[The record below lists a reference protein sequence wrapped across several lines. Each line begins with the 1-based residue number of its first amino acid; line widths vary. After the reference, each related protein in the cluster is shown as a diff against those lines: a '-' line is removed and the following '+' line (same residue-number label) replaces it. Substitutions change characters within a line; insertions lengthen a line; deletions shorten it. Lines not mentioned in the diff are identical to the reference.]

1 MRHLICCFLFC
12 STLLARA
19 NDDIPLSYLGI
30 EQGLSNNAVTSIFQD
45 KYGFMWFGTYEGLN
59 RYDGYS
65 FTVFRNRPNDT
76 TSLINNW
83 IVNMVQ
89 DKQGDIWVGTKQ
101 GISVYSNSTGRFSAI
116 YYKPHNSAKLEKYSY
131 PVNDIET
138 NTSKG
143 NVVYIASAGKG
154 LLAKD
159 AFSNYAIQLPFKNA
173 QGILSYNYH
182 VQSITVD
189 KQSRMWLFIQGSGLC
204 LYDNKNKQV
213 LPVNDHLK
221 YSGPIQA
228 DLSGNIWI
236 SDEQGAHRYNITQ
249 KTFTDLT
256 EDNGKINNNTILSLS
271 LTSKGEMWIGT
282 DGGGI
287 NIFNTTTLNRKL
299 LVPEKHK
306 SSLTSSAVNAVYQD
320 REGRIWIGTLRGGI
334 NILDQ
339 NKNRF
344 RTISYDPMRANS
356 LSSNFIISF
365 CEDEKRNVWIGT
377 DGQGLCYWDRTKNTF
392 TSYTHN
398 SIKKSLSN
406 NNVADIQ
413 RDYLGKIWI
422 ATYGGSIS
430 QFNSETNS
438 FTTYPCYNTESNNLD
453 RNVWVLYEDSNKDLW
468 AGTCKDG
475 GLYRFNRSDNRFE
488 LFDSKLKNVISLY
501 EDKSGVLWAGTFS
514 GLIKIDTKGK
524 KHTFYQLDHA
534 VRTILEDR
542 KGNLWVGTEGMGL
555 LNFNRKT
562 GKKVCYT
569 ENEGLPNNSILNL
582 LEDQQGYLWLSTF
595 NGLSKFN
602 PVTRKFKNFFE
613 SDGLQS
619 NQFNY
624 NAALK
629 LSSGEFLFG
638 GIKGFNIFYPDNI
651 KPYTA
656 LSSVLIT
663 GIRINNVPF
672 EDSHHTNE
680 SIYTVKEITLP
691 YDEAVIAVNF
701 AVLEYTS
708 PAKIS
713 YAYYMEG
720 WDKGWNYVGKTQTAN
735 YSRLIEGHYKLR
747 IKALDAEGLPDGQE
761 RIINIT
767 VLPPW
772 YRSWWAYFSYIGA
785 VVSLIYTYL
794 HYKSRQSRLKYEI
807 EITRL
812 KGEQEKEMNEKKLS
826 FFTYI
831 SHEFRAP
838 LTLIINPIKD
848 LISTKNKPVD
858 SKELIVVYRNAQRL
872 LSLVDQ
878 LLLFRKADRE
888 EDNMKVVKLNFIDF
902 CKEVFL
908 CFSQQAKAKTISFE
922 FNCSV
927 EQLDIYSDREKMEIA
942 LFNLLSNAFKFTPE
956 GGAICFNILEHANE
970 IEVHVVDNGIGISE
984 GLEAQIYTEFYQA
997 TGHRTSTGFGIG
1009 LFLVKKFI
1017 TSHHGELSY
1026 RSKMGEGTDFCVKLK
1041 KGKLHFSHLLIM
1053 EETQSKSAFLEELI
1067 EDTSFDNSAVSED
1080 NPSEPIISEKTSIL
1094 IVDDNPEIREYVKKL
1109 LAVTYIIYEA
1119 ADGITGLSLAEKY
1132 TPDLVISDVIMPLMN
1147 GVELCQKIKESA
1159 TINHI
1164 PVILL
1169 TSSSSAD
1176 VKLKGIEGGAD
1187 DYITKPFDND
1197 LFMAR
1202 VANILKSRT
1211 TLQKYFFNA
1220 ITHKSEDLNISAE
1233 YKDFLEKCIALT
1245 EASIDDPDFTIK
1257 TIAYQLGMSHSTLY
1271 KKVKSISGRS
1281 VNEFIR
1287 FIRLRKAAELFVT
1300 TDLNVNEVALRTG
1313 FNDIKYFREQFNKL
1327 FAMNPSEYIRKY
1339 RKNFNNH
1346 YKMSSK
1352 VVKQKSI

>member
-1 MRHLICCFLFC
+1 MA
-12 STLLARA
+12 SA

-65 FTVFRNRPNDT
+65 FTTFRNRPRDT
-76 TSLINNW
+76 ASLINNW
-83 IVNMVQ
+83 IVDIVQ

-101 GISVYSNSTGRFSAI
+101 GISVYNNKTGRFSAI
-116 YYKPHNSAKLEKYSY
+116 YYMSQNSKKVGKYTY
-131 PVNDIET
+131 PVNDIES
-138 NTSKG
+138 NIG
-143 NVVYIASAGKG
+143 NGKVVYMASAGRG

-159 AFSNYAIQLPFKNA
+159 VMSNHAIQLPFKNA
-173 QGILSYNYH
+173 QGIRSYNYH

-189 KQSRMWLFIQGSGLC
+189 KQNRMWLFIQGSGLC
-204 LYDNKNKQV
+204 QYDYKSKMV
-213 LPVNDHLK
+213 RLVNDHLK
-221 YSGPIQA
+221 YSGAIKA

-236 SDEQGAHRYNITQ
+236 ADEQGAHLYNLTK
-249 KTFTDLT
+249 KTFTDLN
-256 EDNGKINNNTILSLS
+256 EVNGKINNNTILSLS
-271 LTSKGEMWIGT
+271 LTSNGEMWLGT

-287 NIFNTTTLNRKL
+287 NIFNTTTFKRRL

-306 SSLTSSAVNAVYQD
+306 SSLTSSAVDAVYQD
-320 REGRIWIGTLRGGI
+320 REGRVWIGTLRGGI

-365 CEDEKRNVWIGT
+365 CEDKNKNVWIGT
-377 DGQGLCYWDRTKNTF
+377 DGQGLCFWDRTKNTF

-398 SIKKSLSN
+398 SSKNSLSN

-430 QFNSETNS
+430 QYNPETNS
-438 FTTYPCYNTESNNLD
+438 FITYPCRNTETNNLD
-453 RNVWVLYEDSNKDLW
+453 RSAWTLFEDRNKDLW

-475 GLYRFNRSDNRFE
+475 SLYRLNRSANRFE
-488 LFDSKLKNVISLY
+488 LFDTNLKNVISLY

-514 GLIKIDTKGK
+514 GLYKIDKKAK
-524 KHTFYQLDHA
+524 KHTFYRLDHA
-534 VRTILEDR
+534 VRTIIEDR
-542 KGNLWVGTEGMGL
+542 KANLWVGTEGMGL
-555 LNFNRKT
+555 LNFNRNT
-562 GKKVCYT
+562 GKTVSYT

-582 LEDQQGYLWLSTF
+582 LEDEEGYLWLSTF

-602 PVTRKFKNFFE
+602 PVSRKFKNFFE

-638 GIKGFNIFYPDNI
+638 GIKGFNIFFPKNI

-656 LSSVLIT
+656 LSQVLIT

-672 EDSHHTNE
+672 EDSDHPKEN
-680 SIYTVKEITLP
+680 IYTVKEITLP
-691 YDEAVIAVNF
+691 YDQAVLAVNF
-701 AVLEYTS
+701 AVLEYSS
-708 PAKIS
+708 PDKIS

-720 WDKGWNYVGKTQTAN
+720 WDKGWNYVSKTRTAN
-735 YSRLIEGHYKLR
+735 YSRLNEGHYKLR
-747 IKALDAEGLPDGQE
+747 IKALDAEGLPDGLE
-761 RIINIT
+761 RVIFIT

-772 YRSWWAYFSYIGA
+772 YRSWWAYFIY
-785 VVSLIYTYL
+785 VSGFVGLIYTYL

-807 EITRL
+807 EIAHL

-848 LISTKNKPVD
+848 LISTKNKVID

-888 EDNMKVVKLNFIDF
+888 EDRMKVVKLNFIEF

-908 CFSQQAKAKTISFE
+908 CFSQQAKAKTINYE

-927 EQLDIYSDREKMEIA
+927 EQLEIYADREKMEIA
-942 LFNLLSNAFKFTPE
+942 LFNLLSNAFKFTPK
-956 GGAICFNILEHANE
+956 GGEISFNIVEYADD
-970 IEVHVVDNGIGISE
+970 IEVHVKDNGIGIAE
-984 GLEAQIYTEFYQA
+984 GLESQIYTEFYQA
-997 TGHRTSTGFGIG
+997 TGHRTSNGFGIG
-1009 LFLVKKFI
+1009 LYLVKKFI
-1017 TSHHGELSY
+1017 TAHCGELNYKSING
-1026 RSKMGEGTDFCVKLK
+1026 KGTDFCVKLK
-1041 KGKLHFSHLLIM
+1041 KGKLHFGNLTIM
-1053 EETQSKSAFLEELI
+1053 EETEPKSAFLEELI
-1067 EDTSFDNSAVSED
+1067 EDTTFDNSAAADD

-1094 IVDDNPEIREYVKKL
+1094 IVDDNSEIRDYVKKL
-1109 LAVTYIIYEA
+1109 LAANYIVYEA
-1119 ADGITGLSLAEKY
+1119 SDGITGLSLAEKY
-1132 TPDLVISDVIMPLMN
+1132 IPDLVISDVIMPRMN
-1147 GVELCQKIKESA
+1147 GVELCQKLKESA
-1159 TINHI
+1159 TLNHV

-1233 YKDFLEKCIALT
+1233 YKDFLEKCIEIT

-1257 TIAYQLGMSHSTLY
+1257 TIADKLGMSHSTLY
-1271 KKVKSISGRS
+1271 KKVKSMSGRS

-1300 TDLNVNEVALRTG
+1300 TDFNVGEIAFRTG
-1313 FNDIKYFREQFNKL
+1313 FNDVKYFREQFNKL
-1327 FAMNPSEYIRKY
+1327 FNMNPSEYIRKY
-1339 RKNFNNH
+1339 RKNFNNN
-1346 YKMSSK
+1346 YKMNSR
-1352 VVKQKSI
+1352 VVKFKSE